1 MRQYSEDPATRST
14 GGETSLSRGQAVVE
28 FDAAALAL
36 KPGQISDL
44 VTTQFGYHII
54 KSIERKPAGRVPL
67 PEVSKSIRETL
78 ELQEV
83 GRRLPDWTLAVRK
96 ELGIEYTPA
105 APKRPWVPEVPAK
118 QLK

>member
-1 MRQYSEDPATRST
+1 M
-14 GGETSLSRGQAVVE
+14 SLSRGQAVVE

-67 PEVSKSIRETL
+67 PEVSKGIRETL